1 LERNFAR
8 NASSIC
14 EQSFKPP
21 NNGRIPQNGKAC
33 GFIRKKSKGA
43 KKMTNKQ
50 HLELNLKRLKSDR
63 NEMSTFNDPSISE
76 SPPFSEIIYNIV
88 QLEIKRLESELLNYK

>member
-1 LERNFAR
+1 
-8 NASSIC
+8 
-14 EQSFKPP
+14 
-21 NNGRIPQNGKAC
+21 
-33 GFIRKKSKGA
+33 
-43 KKMTNKQ
+43 MTNKQ